1 MQLMNPVERRSLVDK
16 TEESLLKA
24 LRSGQWKS
32 TLPGVRMLSKV
43 LQVSNPTLQAAT
55 ARLLDRGILISKG
68 PRRRLAISSD
78 ALGKI
83 EKEPQAAEKRRRV
96 LFLIDTPLSEVPHR
110 TLEILS
116 LLWMENQKWDIREHV
131 LPFRDARRPR
141 RQWDRLLETEQPDN
155 LVLFNSNPALAQ
167 WAKKHKLP
175 TIIIGG
181 TAGGLPIPTI
191 GSTPIP
197 IVKEAINEL
206 ARCGHSKICM
216 PMLGIFPALRD
227 QVIKTFQSTME
238 ENGLH
243 FEEKWNTPHSQMRSA
258 DVLANLLTRVFSRRV
273 PTAIIAMTW
282 VELVTI
288 ESFLRE
294 NGLTIPRDVSIILL
308 MESATVKWFR
318 PALSVFRH
326 SVKRVSHT
334 VQRWIEEGPPDAD
347 IVVRVPGRLIRGES
361 VRELKS

>member
-1 MQLMNPVERRSLVDK
+1 MNPVERRSLVDE

-32 TLPGVRMLSKV
+32 TLPGVRMLCKV

-55 ARLLDRGILISKG
+55 ARLLERGILISKG
-68 PRRRLAISSD
+68 PRRRLVISSD
-78 ALGKI
+78 ALGKL
-83 EKEPQAAEKRRRV
+83 EAVTDTVEKRRRV

-116 LLWMENQKWDIREHV
+116 LLWMENQHWDIREHV

-141 RQWDRLLETEQPDN
+141 RQWDRLLDTEQPDH
-155 LVLFNSNPALAQ
+155 LVIFNANPALAQ
-167 WAKKHKLP
+167 WAQKHQLP
-175 TIIIGG
+175 TVIVGG

-191 GSTPIP
+191 GSTPVP
-197 IVKEAINEL
+197 IVKQAINEL
-206 ARCGHSKICM
+206 ARCGHSAICM
-216 PMLGIFPALRD
+216 PMLGIFPALRNEL
-227 QVIKTFQSTME
+227 VKTFHATME
-238 ENGLH
+238 ENGLP

-258 DVLANLLTRVFSRRV
+258 DVLSNLLTRVSSVRL

-294 NGLTIPRDVSIILL
+294 NRLTIPRDVSIILL
-308 MESATVKWFR
+308 MDSAAAKWFQPR
-318 PALSVFRH
+318 LSVFRH
-326 SVKRVSHT
+326 SVNRVSHT
-334 VQRWIEEGPPDAD
+334 VKRWIEEGTPNSD
-347 IVVRVPGRLIRGES
+347 IVVRVPGRLIHGES
-361 VRELKS
+361 VRDLNA